1 MKVDSFFAELKRRSV
16 YKVAIAYGVVAW
28 LLMQIASQIF
38 PFFEIPN
45 WAVRLVVLMLII
57 GFPVALIIAWA
68 FELTPEGLKRTE
80 VADAPPT
87 PRSTHRTWIYVV
99 IVAGAISIG
108 LFFLGRYTRST
119 KIVGSGLSAK
129 SIAVLPFENLS
140 EEKGNAYFAE
150 GIQDEILTRL
160 AKIADLKVISR
171 TSTQQYGSKPG
182 SLSQIAKQLGVT
194 NIVEGS
200 VQKAEGQ
207 VRVNVQLINAQT
219 DSHLWGDTYDRKLT
233 DIFAVESEVAKSI
246 AEALQARLTG
256 GEKSA
261 IDIKPT
267 NNPDAYDAYLRAV
280 ASWSKL
286 TYSTEDAENTINFYK
301 RAVQLDPKFA
311 EAWAGLA
318 VAYLDIYNDE
328 NAPQRLAEVKPVIDT
343 AFRLQPELGEAYFAL
358 GNYRYRILRDYDGAL
373 EAFEKAAQRGVSRAK
388 TADFAS
394 YVKRRQ
400 GKWEESLTLSSQA
413 SELDPRNTNIL
424 AARAETYFA
433 LRRFQEAHATIERA
447 LEITPADPA
456 LLALSASVYQ
466 AEGDL
471 KAARQLLDR
480 VPLDG
485 RDPELVGVHFDQ
497 WCMERRYS
505 EAIKALRNLLSTP
518 LPEGGILKP
527 TFQGWLGLAELWSG
541 DQVAGRSDLL
551 KARDQMEGM
560 YKEEGEVGR
569 RLVSQL
575 TFICAWL
582 GDRACVE
589 RHAARMQ
596 KEIAAD
602 TFNGPHAAGT
612 VAVAQAALGETDS
625 AVRSL
630 TGLLQVPGNRP
641 VTPALLRLDPAF
653 DPLRKDPQFLRLCKE
668 AP

>member
-1 MKVDSFFAELKRRSV
+1 M
-16 YKVAIAYGVVAW
+16 
-28 LLMQIASQIF
+28 
-38 PFFEIPN
+38 
-45 WAVRLVVLMLII
+45 
-57 GFPVALIIAWA
+57 
-68 FELTPEGLKRTE
+68 
-80 VADAPPT
+80 
-87 PRSTHRTWIYVV
+87 
-99 IVAGAISIG
+99 
-108 LFFLGRYTRST
+108 
-119 KIVGSGLSAK
+119 
-129 SIAVLPFENLS
+129 
-140 EEKGNAYFAE
+140 
-150 GIQDEILTRL
+150 
-160 AKIADLKVISR
+160 
-171 TSTQQYGSKPG
+171 
-182 SLSQIAKQLGVT
+182 
-194 NIVEGS
+194 
-200 VQKAEGQ
+200 
-207 VRVNVQLINAQT
+207 
-219 DSHLWGDTYDRKLT
+219 
-233 DIFAVESEVAKSI
+233 
-246 AEALQARLTG
+246 
-256 GEKSA
+256 
-261 IDIKPT
+261 
-267 NNPDAYDAYLRAV
+267 
-280 ASWSKL
+280 
-286 TYSTEDAENTINFYK
+286 
-301 RAVQLDPKFA
+301 
-311 EAWAGLA
+311 
-318 VAYLDIYNDE
+318 
-328 NAPQRLAEVKPVIDT
+328 
-343 AFRLQPELGEAYFAL
+343 
-358 GNYRYRILRDYDGAL
+358 
-373 EAFEKAAQRGVSRAK
+373 
-388 TADFAS
+388 
-394 YVKRRQ
+394 
-400 GKWEESLTLSSQA
+400 SSQA

-505 EAIKALRNLLSTP
+505 EAIKALRNLLATP

-602 TFNGPHAAGT
+602 AFNGPHVAGT
-612 VAVAQAALGETDS
+612 VAAAQAALGETDS
-625 AVRSL
+625 AIRSL